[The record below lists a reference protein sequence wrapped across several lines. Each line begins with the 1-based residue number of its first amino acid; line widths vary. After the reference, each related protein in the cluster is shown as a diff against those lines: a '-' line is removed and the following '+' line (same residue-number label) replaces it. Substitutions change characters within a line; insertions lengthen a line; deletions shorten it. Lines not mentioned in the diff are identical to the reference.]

1 MRNSVF
7 FISVSFVLLVYVVG
21 DLLFGGNRGGA
32 IGAGARPY
40 WYRER
45 SLGVDHGVG
54 LDKGIKLLEGEI
66 EIEEEGEESLDL
78 GVIQVK
84 HQLDDLS
91 SEVMELHI
99 DQTYL
104 GGL

>member
-7 FISVSFVLLVYVVG
+7 FFCVSFVLLVYVVG
-21 DLLFGGNRGGA
+21 DLLFGGNMS
-32 IGAGARPY
+32 GARITRNESRVPV
-40 WYRER
+40 
-45 SLGVDHGVG
+45 VDRGIKG
-54 LDKGIKLLEGEI
+54 IKGIKLLEGEI
-66 EIEEEGEESLDL
+66 EIEEEGEESLDV
-78 GVIQVK
+78 GVVEVK
-84 HQLDDLS
+84 HQLEDLS